1 MRLRQE
7 YIDFISHL
15 LVDKL
20 INEGYVEPV
29 GDVKAIKVRI
39 NRIITE
45 DMKVEDRLDEEVK
58 SILENYMEV
67 MRKENIPYHE
77 MFRKV
82 KQKLV
87 KERNLVL

>member
-7 YIDFISHL
+7 YIDFIANL

-20 INEGYVEPV
+20 IKEGYLDPV
-29 GDVKAIKVRI
+29 GDPKAIKARI
-39 NRIITE
+39 SRAITE
-45 DMKVEDRLDEEVK
+45 DLKVEDKLDEEVK
-58 SILENYMEV
+58 SLLENYTEV
-67 MRKENIPYHE
+67 MRRENIPYHE